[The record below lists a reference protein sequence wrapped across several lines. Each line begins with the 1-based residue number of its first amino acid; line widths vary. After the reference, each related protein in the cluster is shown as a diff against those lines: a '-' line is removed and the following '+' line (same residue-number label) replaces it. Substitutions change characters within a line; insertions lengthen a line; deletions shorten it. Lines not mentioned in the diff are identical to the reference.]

1 MIGLLIITHETLGA
15 AYKQLAQ
22 HFFANQNLE
31 HIHILNVE
39 TTDDHEAI
47 ISRAQAILPDINHG
61 NGVLILT
68 DIFGATPCNAAMK
81 MVSPQSAMISGLNA
95 PMLIKAVNYSTQ
107 SSQLGDFV
115 ELVKQAGING
125 IMAFTK

>member
-1 MIGLLIITHETLGA
+1 
-15 AYKQLAQ
+15 
-22 HFFANQNLE
+22 
-31 HIHILNVE
+31 
-39 TTDDHEAI
+39 
-47 ISRAQAILPDINHG
+47 
-61 NGVLILT
+61 
-68 DIFGATPCNAAMK
+68 MK

-125 IMAFTK
+125 IMAFTE

>member
-39 TTDDHEAI
+39 TTDDHENI

-61 NGVLILT
+61 NGVLIFNRHFL
-68 DIFGATPCNAAMK
+68 AQHRAM
-81 MVSPQSAMISGLNA
+81 P
-95 PMLIKAVNYSTQ
+95 P
-107 SSQLGDFV
+107 
-115 ELVKQAGING
+115 
-125 IMAFTK
+125 

>member
-39 TTDDHEAI
+39 TTDDHEDI
-47 ISRAQAILPDINHG
+47 ISRALSDFTRH
-61 NGVLILT
+61 
-68 DIFGATPCNAAMK
+68 
-81 MVSPQSAMISGLNA
+81 QSRQWR
-95 PMLIKAVNYSTQ
+95 V
-107 SSQLGDFV
+107 DFNRHFWRNTV
-115 ELVKQAGING
+115 QCRHENG
-125 IMAFTK
+125 IAAVGN